1 MRLGSAATVT
11 YAVLSEEMT
20 LKVGRNVLSTSTYC
34 ALWSSWRANTLP
46 PTFCDATGKDPAG
59 LNAYDGG
66 IGNEGGGEL
75 GGGEEEGD
83 AEDPVFH

>member
-1 MRLGSAATVT
+1 MGVCPHPRIGHCGVPGG
-11 YAVLSEEMT
+11 AV
-20 LKVGRNVLSTSTYC
+20 G
-34 ALWSSWRANTLP
+34 ANTLP
-46 PTFCDATGKDPAG
+46 PMFFDATGKDPAG
-59 LNAYDGG
+59 FNAYDGG